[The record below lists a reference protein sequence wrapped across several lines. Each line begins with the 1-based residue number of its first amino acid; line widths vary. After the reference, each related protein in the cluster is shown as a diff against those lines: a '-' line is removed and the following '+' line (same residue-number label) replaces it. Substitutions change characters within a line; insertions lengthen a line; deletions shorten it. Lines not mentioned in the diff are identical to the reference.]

1 MPQTKFNLNKIQITE
16 EEKKNFSPKNTA
28 ENLLSLVKKRDNE
41 ILRMR
46 HGVDNEKPKTLEA
59 IGQKFSLTRERVRQL
74 QNQAIKTI
82 NKHGEYKKLTSATK
96 KLILHTLEQF
106 GGFISFDNLVDE
118 LNRISK
124 NEVNE
129 ENAIKFLLSNFMTE
143 ADLIR
148 NEDFK
153 LSLRSFEIP
162 FDFILEVIEAIEKIF
177 TSKNILLSSTEIMD
191 EFKKSEFYKVHQPEF
206 DILLSG
212 NGGDL
217 EKIIFSYIN
226 ASKKFVLTPMDQW
239 GLSEWE
245 VVSPRRINGKIY
257 LVLLAKQKPMHFT
270 EIAEIINSSWTE
282 RRDIKAA
289 TVHNELIAD
298 ERFILIGKG
307 TYGLKDWNFEGG
319 TVVNLVK
326 RILEKN
332 PNLSTAEIIEHV
344 KDKKMVKES
353 TIRLAIKKAK
363 AK

>member
-1 MPQTKFNLNKIQITE
+1 MPQTKFNLNKTSITE
-16 EEKKNFSPKNTA
+16 EEKKGFSPKDTA
-28 ENLLSLVKKRDNE
+28 ESLLSLVKKRDNE

-46 HGVDNEKPKTLEA
+46 HGVDNDQPKTLEA

-82 NKHGEYKKLTSATK
+82 NKHGEYKKLTEATRR
-96 KLILHTLEQF
+96 LILHTLEQF
-106 GGFISFDNLVDE
+106 GGFISFDNLVNE
-118 LNRISK
+118 LNRMSK
-124 NEVNE
+124 NETNE

-143 ADLIR
+143 ADLVR
-148 NEDFK
+148 DENFK

-162 FDFILEVIEAIEKIF
+162 FDFIVEVVDSIEKIF
-177 TSKNILLSSTEIMD
+177 VTKNGLLSSVEIMD
-191 EFKKSEFYKVHQPEF
+191 EFKKSEFYSVHQPEF
-206 DILLSG
+206 DILLAG

-226 ASKKFVLTPMDQW
+226 ASQKFVQTPMDQW

-245 VVSPRRINGKIY
+245 VVNPRRINGKIY

-270 EIAEIINSSWTE
+270 QIAEIINSSWTE

-298 ERFILIGKG
+298 DRFILIGKG

-326 RILEKN
+326 KMLAKN
-332 PNLSTAEIIEHV
+332 PNLTTAEIIEQV

-363 AK
+363 SK